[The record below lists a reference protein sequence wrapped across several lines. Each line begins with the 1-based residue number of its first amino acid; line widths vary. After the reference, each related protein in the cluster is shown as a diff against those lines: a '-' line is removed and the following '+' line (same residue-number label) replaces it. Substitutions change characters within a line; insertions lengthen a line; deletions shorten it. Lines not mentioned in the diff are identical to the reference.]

1 MAGFFSNSA
10 YDCCGPWRWNGA
22 IDPVG
27 KIDLVPSTQLL
38 TQAANDAAA
47 ATAGVAV
54 GAYYA
59 NGSTVMQRQA

>member
-1 MAGFFSNSA
+1 MTGFFSDSA
-10 YDCCGPWRWNGA
+10 FDCCRPWVWFGA
-22 IDPVG
+22 INGG
-27 KIDLVPSTQLL
+27 KILLVSSTKLL

-59 NGSTVMQRQA
+59 SGSQVMQRQA